1 MFRKLAAT
9 VAVSTALI
17 SPSAW
22 SLGLGDIDADSG
34 LNQPLKA
41 EISLL
46 SSRDV
51 SEDDLR
57 AKLASYESYE
67 KFGVQREAYHN
78 SLFFDVITKEDGT
91 KAIVV
96 ESRESIKEPFINFL
110 VELSWTQGKLLREY
124 TLLLDPPIFSK
135 ARLTAQPKATTNTRR
150 QPVVA
155 ETERSQPPQ
164 SRQTQD
170 ATSSPTPTPTP
181 TPTEQA
187 SPEPVQPKVNQE
199 TRQLASSAE
208 FNGDSWNVKR
218 GQTLWSIA
226 KAVRPD
232 GVSVQ
237 QTLMAIFHNNPEAF
251 INNDINRMKAGADL
265 NVPER
270 SAISDVSQSAAIERI
285 RSSSNREEVPL
296 DVRKTIEETDVEDTE
311 SQGGR
316 LSIASADEGSTEE
329 ESGGSALDA
338 DMDSAASDSSSDD
351 SLASNSGD
359 TTSDFD
365 SELSAADNTADDGFA
380 VEDETLSV
388 LSGAADK
395 TDETLAN
402 EKATEIV
409 DSYADDNYVDDNYVD
424 DNTQEDDS
432 GVGTAS
438 SETASSETD
447 DKKSTADEAKK
458 ATPVNSMQQNS
469 DKAFYE
475 ADDFWLWTG
484 GGLVLLLLIGGGIV
498 YRRNTAVEDDGGLLG
513 MMGGSSEPKPK
524 KKRESFISDKDLKA
538 PKENIDPIS
547 QADILV
553 ARGRLK
559 EAEDVLED
567 GLAAEPGNQEVR
579 VKLMEVVASQQ
590 DVDKFNRLKAELPND
605 FDHDSSLGLKVA
617 SLSSLVEPSEPEIAV
632 ESPEFNLPSEDDVFG
647 DESSK
652 HVEVD
657 LSDELAG
664 SDTDSIDTVGNL
676 DDNQNSEDSLDLDLG
691 DFESQLAAEPA
702 KSKGQSQAKERSQ
715 IDENSIEFDLNQDD
729 EDLVTQEDDSST
741 NETDISSGGDDSRSD
756 DSNSADVEG
765 LNEEDAATKIDLA
778 KAYME
783 LGDDD
788 AARDILQ
795 EIKDEG
801 NRGQQEQADKLL
813 SQM

>member
-46 SSRDV
+46 SSRNV
-51 SEDDLR
+51 SEEDLR
-57 AKLASYESYE
+57 AKLASYESYA

-78 SLFFDVITKEDGT
+78 SLAFRVITKNDGT
-91 KAIVV
+91 KAIMV
-96 ESRESIKEPFINFL
+96 ESSESIKEPFINFL
-110 VELSWTQGKLLREY
+110 VELNWAQGKLLREY
-124 TLLLDPPIFSK
+124 TLLLDPPVFAK
-135 ARLTAQPKATTNTRR
+135 TTPAAQPRAAQNTRR
-150 QPVVA
+150 QPVVTQRD
-155 ETERSQPPQ
+155 EPTQ
-164 SRQTQD
+164 SRQTSPVEETRS
-170 ATSSPTPTPTP
+170 ATPSPTP
-181 TPTEQA
+181 E
-187 SPEPVQPKVNQE
+187 PEQPKVDQE

-208 FNGDSWNVKR
+208 FNGDNWNVKR

-226 KAVRPD
+226 KAVRPE

-265 NVPER
+265 KVPEG
-270 SAISDVSQSAAIERI
+270 SAISDVSQSAAIDRI
-285 RSSSNREEVPL
+285 RSSSNKEEAPL
-296 DVRKTIEETDVEDTE
+296 DVRKTIEETEVEDTE

-316 LSIASADEGSTEE
+316 LSIASVDEGSTEE
-329 ESGGSALDA
+329 SGGSTLDA
-338 DMDSAASDSSSDD
+338 DAGSSVSGSSSDD
-351 SLASNSGD
+351 SLASDSGD
-359 TTSDFD
+359 TSSDFD
-365 SELSAADNTADDGFA
+365 SELSASDGASDDGLT

-395 TDETLAN
+395 TDETSAD
-402 EKATEIV
+402 EQATDV
-409 DSYADDNYVDDNYVD
+409 ADSYADG
-424 DNTQEDDS
+424 NTQQDEVDATDI
-432 GVGTAS
+432 AS
-438 SETASSETD
+438 AGSDTSETGNKES
-447 DKKSTADEAKK
+447 STAETEKAK
-458 ATPVNSMQQNS
+458 PINSMQQNS
-469 DKAFYE
+469 DKPFYE

-484 GGLVLLLLIGGGIV
+484 GGLVLLLLVGGGIV

-513 MMGGSSEPKPK
+513 MMGDSGSNDPKPR

-538 PKENIDPIS
+538 PKENIDPVS

-553 ARGRLK
+553 ARGRLS
-559 EAEDVLED
+559 EAEEVLED
-567 GLAAEPGNQEVR
+567 GLAATPDNQEIR

-590 DVDKFNRLKAELPND
+590 DADKFYTLKAELPSD

-617 SLSSLVEPSEPEIAV
+617 SLTSLVEPSEPEIKV
-632 ESPEFNLPSEDDVFG
+632 ESPEFNLPSEDDIFG
-647 DESSK
+647 DDSAEPA
-652 HVEVD
+652 EVD
-657 LSDELAG
+657 LSDELA
-664 SDTDSIDTVGNL
+664 SEDTDPIDTVGNL
-676 DDNQNSEDSLDLDLG
+676 GNEENSDDGSLDLDLG
-691 DFESQLAAEPA
+691 DFESQISDTDSSSETL
-702 KSKGQSQAKERSQ
+702 KSEAQSKVE
-715 IDENSIEFDLNQDD
+715 ENSIEFDLSQDD
-729 EDLVTQEDDSST
+729 EDLVTQEDDAIT
-741 NETDISSGGDDSRSD
+741 NETDSSDNDD
-756 DSNSADVEG
+756 VTG

-801 NRGQQEQADKLL
+801 NRAQRDQAETLL

>member
-46 SSRDV
+46 SSRNV

-57 AKLASYESYE
+57 AKLASYESYA

-78 SLFFDVITKEDGT
+78 SLAFKVITKEDGT
-91 KAIVV
+91 KAIMV

-110 VELSWTQGKLLREY
+110 VELNWTQGKLLREY
-124 TLLLDPPIFSK
+124 TLLLDPPVFAK
-135 ARLTAQPKATTNTRR
+135 TTPTAQPKAAQNTRR
-150 QPVVA
+150 QPVV
-155 ETERSQPPQ
+155 TERSEPTQ
-164 SRQTQD
+164 SRQESRQENRTQES
-170 ATSSPTPTPTP
+170 TSASTSPQP
-181 TPTEQA
+181 A
-187 SPEPVQPKVNQE
+187 QPKVDQQ

-208 FNGDSWNVKR
+208 FNGDNWNVKR

-226 KAVRPD
+226 KAVRPE

-265 NVPER
+265 KVPEG
-270 SAISDVSQSAAIERI
+270 SAISDVSQSAAIDRI
-285 RSSSNREEVPL
+285 RSSSNREEAPL

-316 LSIASADEGSTEE
+316 LSIASVDEGSTEE
-329 ESGGSALDA
+329 SGGSTLDA
-338 DMDSAASDSSSDD
+338 DTDSSTSDGSSDD
-351 SLASNSGD
+351 SMASDSGD
-359 TTSDFD
+359 ASSDFD
-365 SELSAADNTADDGFA
+365 SELSASDGAADDGLT

-395 TDETLAN
+395 TDETSAD
-402 EKATEIV
+402 EQATDV
-409 DSYADDNYVDDNYVD
+409 ADSYVD
-424 DNTQEDDS
+424 DNTQQDS
-432 GVGTAS
+432 SDTDA
-438 SETASSETD
+438 TDIAASETD
-447 DKKSTADEAKK
+447 DKESSTAETEKPK
-458 ATPVNSMQQNS
+458 PTNSMQQNS
-469 DKAFYE
+469 DKPFYQ

-513 MMGGSSEPKPK
+513 MMGAASSSEPKPS

-538 PKENIDPIS
+538 PKENIDPVS

-553 ARGRLK
+553 ARGRLS
-559 EAEDVLED
+559 EAEDVLEG
-567 GLAAEPGNQEVR
+567 GLAAEPANQEIR

-590 DVDKFNRLKAELPND
+590 DVEKFNRLKAELPND

-617 SLSSLVEPSEPEIAV
+617 SLSSLVEPSEPEINV
-632 ESPEFNLPSEDDVFG
+632 DSPEFNLPSEDDIFG
-647 DESSK
+647 DDSSEAG
-652 HVEVD
+652 EVD
-657 LSDELAG
+657 LSDELA
-664 SDTDSIDTVGNL
+664 SADTDSIDTVGNMG
-676 DDNQNSEDSLDLDLG
+676 DNDSSDDSLDLDLG
-691 DFESQLAAEPA
+691 DFESQTKPE
-702 KSKGQSQAKERSQ
+702 ERSTPEAPPQ
-715 IDENSIEFDLNQDD
+715 VEENSIEFDLNQDD
-729 EDLVTQEDDSST
+729 EDLVTQEDDTST
-741 NETDISSGGDDSRSD
+741 SETDSSDSD
-756 DSNSADVEG
+756 DSEG

-801 NRGQQEQADKLL
+801 NRAQREQADKLL